1 MKSEGS
7 DFSVWQGGKDEAR
20 RRSGSY
26 VDEAEDAANAAR
38 REKREPNRGL

>member
-1 MKSEGS
+1 LDSRG
-7 DFSVWQGGKDEAR
+7 WQGGKDEAR

-38 REKREPNRGL
+38 RVKSKPNRGL